1 MKIVENELEF
11 KKFLELYKST
21 IPSIFYFL
29 TDSIKHPHNNDI
41 SFLYVKMEDDYVLP
55 FNHND
60 CKNLDKKYLELLKTD
75 NKKYVWD
82 VKSLKHIIDFNNMVD
97 INTLYYLKYNKEID
111 LYDLENNTRQF
122 YNSKFYLT
130 EDLNSVIP
138 LMKQIEFLE
147 NISTSINLDYS
158 LENEDYNEISDALFN
173 IENVGLYK
181 ESDLVYTQ
189 YNPFTATGRPSNRFG
204 GVNYAALNKEDET
217 RKAYTS
223 RFGTG
228 GKLVEFD
235 YDAYHLRLIGEV
247 VDYKFPDGS
256 VHEHMSKFYG
266 CDYQESKRRSFQY
279 LYGHIPIEVVQMNP
293 FFGKVQDFIDELW
306 KSYKKE
312 KYIDT
317 NIYSRR
323 IFSQNVSDMNKNKL
337 FNYFIQSLETETNM
351 KMLSTLF
358 NTIKDYKS
366 KLVLYNYDSFL
377 FDFNIEDGVNY
388 LKLLKNEIEL
398 SGKFPTSISW
408 GLNYHEMEDITE
420 KFVDKT

>member
-1 MKIVENELEF
+1 MIIIENDVEF

-21 IPSIFYFL
+21 TPSIFYFL
-29 TDSIKHPHNNDI
+29 TDNNKHPHNNEI
-41 SFLYVKMEDDYVLP
+41 SFLYVKMDEDYVLP

-60 CKNLDKKYLELLKTD
+60 CKNLDKKYFELLKTD

-97 INTLYYLKYNKEID
+97 INTLYYLKYNTEID
-111 LYDLENNTRQF
+111 LYEVENNTRLF
-122 YNSKFYLT
+122 YNSKFYHT

-147 NISTSINLDYS
+147 KLILSLNLDYS
-158 LENEDYNEISDALFN
+158 LENDEYNEISDALFN
-173 IENVGLYK
+173 IENVGIYK
-181 ESDLVYTQ
+181 DNKLVYTQ

-217 RKAYTS
+217 RKSYTS
-223 RFGTG
+223 RFGTE
-228 GKLVEFD
+228 GKLIELD

-247 VDYKFPDGS
+247 VDYKFPKGS

-306 KSYKKE
+306 KSYKKD

-337 FNYFIQSLETETNM
+337 FNYFIQSLETEANM
-351 KMLSTLF
+351 KMLSNLF
-358 NTIKDYKS
+358 NIIKDYKS

-377 FDFNIEDGVNY
+377 FDFNIEDGIDY
-388 LKLLKNEIEL
+388 LKLLKKEIEQ

-408 GLNYHEMEDITE
+408 GLNYHEMKDITE
-420 KFVDKT
+420 KFVG

>member
-1 MKIVENELEF
+1 MKIVENEVEF
-11 KKFLELYKST
+11 EKFLELYKST
-21 IPSIFYFL
+21 TPSIFYFL
-29 TDSIKHPHNNDI
+29 TDFIKHPHHNEI

-247 VDYKFPDGS
+247 VNYKFPDGS

-306 KSYKKE
+306 KSYKKD

-420 KFVDKT
+420 KFVG

>member
-122 YNSKFYLT
+122 YNSKFYHT

-247 VDYKFPDGS
+247 VNYKFPDGS

-306 KSYKKE
+306 KSYKKD

-420 KFVDKT
+420 KFVG

>member
-1 MKIVENELEF
+1 VKIVENEVEF
-11 KKFLELYKST
+11 EKFLELYKST
-21 IPSIFYFL
+21 TPSIFYFL
-29 TDSIKHPHNNDI
+29 TDFIKHPHHNEI

-122 YNSKFYLT
+122 YNSKFYHT

-247 VDYKFPDGS
+247 VNYKFPDGS

-306 KSYKKE
+306 KSYKKD

-420 KFVDKT
+420 KFVG